1 MLLFVTTYDDRVL
14 ILVLTYERSLAYLL
28 TYAVNYDDV
37 VLINVVLLETFTFV
51 TAIAVYKLEILFLS
65 TY

>member
-1 MLLFVTTYDDRVL
+1 MLLLVTTYDDRVL

-37 VLINVVLLETFTFV
+37 VLINVVLLETLTFV